1 VSAAAAAAD
10 ASAGSLAPALTER
23 LLRGL
28 APLAVG
34 RRGIDGVHRRLC
46 DGMVRAWRRTL
57 PPRRRMDV
65 GGATFVV
72 ELSERSI
79 ALAYLG
85 RGPYEPLTA
94 GTIRDRLGSGMTFV
108 DVGANRGLFTL
119 LGASCVGP
127 TGHVLAVEPNPSVV
141 NPLRAHI
148 AWNGFSGWVQVVQA
162 ALTDREGEAELTL
175 PTDPT
180 ETALASLQ
188 PSPFALTH
196 RLLDPARTVRVRT
209 MTFDA
214 LVAGLGRTVV
224 DLVKIDA
231 ENAEDLVI
239 GGMRETLQHR
249 PPRAVICET
258 APDSDAYA
266 ALQAAGYAVT
276 SLDVSAEGHGNHLFT
291 APERPALA

>member
-1 VSAAAAAAD
+1 VSAAAASPD

-46 DGMVRAWRRTL
+46 DGVVRRWRRAA
-57 PPRRRMDV
+57 PPRRQIV
-65 GGATFVV
+65 VAGATFVV
-72 ELSERSI
+72 ELSERSL

-94 GTIRDRLGSGMTFV
+94 GTIRDRLGPGMTFV

-119 LGASCVGP
+119 LGAYCVGP
-127 TGHVLAVEPNPSVV
+127 TGRVLAIEPNPNVV

-148 AWNGFSGWVQVVQA
+148 AWNGFNGWVEVVQT
-162 ALTDREGEAELTL
+162 ALTDREGEADLTL

-188 PSPFALTH
+188 PSPFALKH
-196 RLLDPARTVRVRT
+196 RLLDPERMVRVRT

-214 LVAGLGRTVV
+214 LIAGLGGAAV

-231 ENAEDLVI
+231 ENAEDLVV
-239 GGMRETLQHR
+239 GGMRETLKHH

-258 APDSDAYA
+258 TPGSDAFS
-266 ALQAAGYAVT
+266 ALQAVGYAVT
-276 SLDVSAEGHGNHLFT
+276 PLDVSAEGHGNHLFT
-291 APERPALA
+291 ARERPASA